1 MSINSPLPERFGK
14 VINKSPYTA
23 QDPIVKINYLQKGN
37 HVIFG
42 ASRPTA
48 YPSNLIYLGKIFEN
62 TPGKSYLGCNAWLD
76 ISFPHVAYITGTRGS
91 GKSFDLGVLLEGLS
105 TLANPSPIQANVTP
119 QTSILLDLQ
128 NQFWTLRYEPRDNV
142 EANAAQLAELEA
154 WGLEPNRLADCRIL
168 IPRVSSKLIGDEEY
182 FTLKTSDVLAS
193 EWCSILGQS
202 VYSPQGHVI
211 SRTLD
216 SFLDQLYDLEDMIA
230 YISADANWGNIS
242 DTTRNAVT
250 YKLSDLARSRLFS
263 RDGLEIRSLLV
274 PGRCNV
280 FMLRDLTDED
290 KSLVAAVIARQ
301 LFRTMGDYHSKRKT
315 ASFFRTEAPGDD
327 LPSRVWLAIDEAHV
341 VAPSNRESPA
351 REALVEFVKRGRDAG
366 LSLVLATQ
374 QPSAIDDRILSQVN
388 LSLNH
393 RLTFQSDITSAV
405 ARVPTKTLSSLK
417 IGGAALGDFGDML
430 RLLDSGQCFVGDH
443 STSRVVTTLIR
454 PRLTPHG
461 GYNPA

>member
-14 VINKSPYTA
+14 VIDKSPYTA
-23 QDPIVKINYLQKGN
+23 QDPIVKINYIQKGG

-42 ASRPTA
+42 APKPTED
-48 YPSNLIYLGKIFEN
+48 PKNLIYLGKVFEN

-76 ISFPHVAYITGTRGS
+76 IAFPHVAYITGTRGS

-105 TLANPSPIQANVTP
+105 ALEKPSPIQANVTP

-128 NQFWTLRYEPRDNV
+128 NQFWTLRYEPRENV
-142 EANAAQLAELEA
+142 AANAAQLEELKA

-168 IPRVSSKLIGDEEY
+168 IPKISSKLIGDEEY

-193 EWCSILGQS
+193 EWCAILGQS

-211 SRTLD
+211 SRTLE
-216 SFLDQLYDLEDMIA
+216 SLSGSPYDIQDMVSYIA
-230 YISADANWGNIS
+230 NDANWGNIA

-250 YKLSDLARSRLFS
+250 YKLSDLARSELFS
-263 RDGLEIRSLLV
+263 RDGLEIKSLLV

-280 FMLRDLTDED
+280 FMLRDLNDED
-290 KSLVAAVIARQ
+290 KSLVTAVIARQ
-301 LFRTMGDYHSKRKT
+301 LFRTMGDYHSKRKA
-315 ASFFRTEAPGDD
+315 ASFFKTEAAGETLPG
-327 LPSRVWLAIDEAHV
+327 RVWLVIDEAHV
-341 VAPSNRESPA
+341 VAPSNRDSPA

-393 RLTFQSDITSAV
+393 RLTFQSDIASAV

-430 RLLDSGQCFVGDH
+430 RLLDSGQCFIGDH
-443 STSRVVTTLIR
+443 STSRVVTALIR
-454 PRLTPHG
+454 PRVTSHG